1 MSDGDPEAE
10 EPGDTPSE
18 HRSPERVREVYD
30 RIAAHFAETR
40 HHAWPESREFLD
52 GRSGAVGLDV
62 GCGNG
67 RNAELLAERVDRALG
82 LDASRG
88 LLGEARSRVGE
99 TVELVQGDAGG
110 LPVTADTVDIA
121 LYIATLHHLADRE
134 TRRASLAELARVL
147 APDGRALVSVWST
160 THDRFDAGPE
170 DPVGFDTTVDW
181 TLPNGETVPRFYH
194 IYAPAEFEAD
204 LAASPLTVEAT
215 WLASGNC
222 YARVRG
228 E

>member
-1 MSDGDPEAE
+1 M
-10 EPGDTPSE
+10 
-18 HRSPERVREVYD
+18 REVYD